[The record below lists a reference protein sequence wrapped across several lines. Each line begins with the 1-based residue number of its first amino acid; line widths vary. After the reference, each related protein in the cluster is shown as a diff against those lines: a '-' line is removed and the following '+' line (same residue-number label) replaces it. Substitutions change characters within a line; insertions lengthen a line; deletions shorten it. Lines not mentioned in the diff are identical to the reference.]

1 MLAILG
7 LVTCLRWVGLGII
20 ASRMGGQV
28 DLGVA
33 ELSLVIVAAVG
44 CLAGGEEWQNLDV
57 GGSKSS
63 IRVCAR
69 ARRA

>member
-1 MLAILG
+1 
-7 LVTCLRWVGLGII
+7 
-20 ASRMGGQV
+20 MGGQV